1 MGPVQAELSV
11 LTPSALWTRCISEL
25 RHCCTVWYRLRGL
38 WAYRCW
44 NWSKIG
50 NHGNRYVT
58 KIVTKLP
65 SSWFLFVSFIR
76 REKVW
81 HYFPGRRVVTAV
93 KCVKVVP
100 FNCYVPWKCG
110 LERGALCKTGLGLW
124 YLKIVQ
130 LWGTCDCDLLVV
142 LSQLQNVNYLWKYL
156 AVWDYSAPGSQTHTF
171 KVLFKLCFPE
181 QFSVRDTLYLFHTG
195 TVSTQQV
202 ML

>member
-1 MGPVQAELSV
+1 MCLKCESASGRFKPGEGPS
-11 LTPSALWTRCISEL
+11 
-25 RHCCTVWYRLRGL
+25 RGL
-38 WAYRCW
+38 LRDYEPSDATF
-44 NWSKIG
+44 WST
-50 NHGNRYVT
+50 NGNRYVT

-76 REKVW
+76 RQKVW

-171 KVLFKLCFPE
+171 KVLFKLYFPE

>member
-1 MGPVQAELSV
+1 MQMLKGTGGLVNIVSYSRPSV
-11 LTPSALWTRCISEL
+11 ILLRDYEPSDGTF
-25 RHCCTVWYRLRGL
+25 
-38 WAYRCW
+38 
-44 NWSKIG
+44 WST
-50 NHGNRYVT
+50 NGNRYVT

-81 HYFPGRRVVTAV
+81 HYFPGCRVVTAV